1 MKYNSIGE
9 QLIAKAKE
17 IDPSYKS
24 DKFNDMSEALDIILK
39 SVGSATSVFD
49 ATPYLID
56 GSSVSVEGF
65 NALKEFV
72 SNNYGSTVKI
82 RIGDLYGYYNCSL
95 SQTRGMEDDGII
107 LYTVAADDVVSVG
120 VSQILVASNGNFIKE
135 DLNMPI
141 VTANPGNTA
150 TDTLST
156 INVGSFVYSIPD
168 HSNEIAVLNDRVDAL
183 ENSIGNINTL
193 LDEINGE
200 EI

>member
-49 ATPYLID
+49 ATPYLINE
-56 GSSVSVEGF
+56 SSVSIEGF

-82 RIGDLYGYYNCSL
+82 NMGSYYAYYNCAL
-95 SQTRGMEDDGII
+95 SVTTGSENDGIV
-107 LYTVAADDVVSVG
+107 LYAMMADDTGIALSE
-120 VSQILVASNGNFIKE
+120 I
-135 DLNMPI
+135 I
-141 VTANPGNTA
+141 VTSDGRIDRIDINAPLVVANSGNGTFNI
-150 TDTLST
+150 LST
-156 INVGSFVYSIPD
+156 IKIGVNTYSIPN
-168 HSNEIAVLNDRVDAL
+168 HSNEINSLSTRVENL

-200 EI
+200 TI

>member
-9 QLIAKAKE
+9 QLIAKAQE
-17 IDPSYKS
+17 LDPSYKS

-49 ATPYLID
+49 ATPYLINS
-56 GSSVSVEGF
+56 SSVSVEGF

-107 LYTVAADDVVSVG
+107 FYTVAADDTG
-120 VSQILVASNGNFIKE
+120 IALSQI
-135 DLNMPI
+135 I
-141 VTANPGNTA
+141 VTSDGRFDRTDINAPLVVANSGNGTFNI
-150 TDTLST
+150 LST
-156 INVGSFVYSIPD
+156 IRIGVDTYSIPN
-168 HSNEIAVLNDRVDAL
+168 HSNEINSLNTRVENL

>member
-49 ATPYLID
+49 ATPYLT
-56 GSSVSVEGF
+56 GESGVSVEGY

-72 SNNYGSTVKI
+72 SNSYGSTVKI
-82 RIGDLYGYYNCSL
+82 NMGSYYAYYNCAL
-95 SQTRGMEDDGII
+95 SVTTGSEDDGIV
-107 LYTVAADDVVSVG
+107 LYTMMADDTG
-120 VSQILVASNGNFIKE
+120 IALSQIIVTGDGRFDRININAPL
-135 DLNMPI
+135 
-141 VTANPGNTA
+141 VTANRGAPTGV
-150 TDTLST
+150 LST
-156 INVGSFVYSIPD
+156 ITIGIDTYSIPN
-168 HSNEIAVLNDRVDAL
+168 HSNEINSLSTRVENL

-200 EI
+200 TI

>member
-49 ATPYLID
+49 ATPYLINE
-56 GSSVSVEGF
+56 SSISVEGY

-72 SNNYGSTVKI
+72 SNNYGSVVKI
-82 RIGDLYGYYNCSL
+82 NMGSYYAYYNCVL
-95 SQTRGMEDDGII
+95 SATTGSEDDGIF
-107 LYTVAADDVVSVG
+107 LYYVIEGDESISL
-120 VSQILVASNGNFIKE
+120 SQIIVDSDGSLHRTDSSVSK
-135 DLNMPI
+135 
-141 VTANPGNTA
+141 VTANRGVPTGV
-150 TDTLST
+150 LST
-156 INVGSFVYSIPD
+156 ITIGVDTYSIPN
-168 HSNEIAVLNDRVDAL
+168 HSNEINSLSTRVENL
-183 ENSIGNINTL
+183 ENSIGDINTL

-200 EI
+200 TI